1 MKINIQNTLLY
12 SFAFLSFQFAI
23 AQKNKEKIK
32 TEEVNVVKSYTPT
45 LSDALKVKE
54 TPLLNDEETNTKE
67 TVKYNVFSFPVASTF
82 TPLKGSAEDVG
93 NENLGRFYKSYATF
107 GGGNY
112 GTLNAELFA
121 TQDLNKGEYVA
132 GMLRHLSS
140 QGGIKGVD
148 LENSFYDTSLDLTYG
163 AEAKELSWNIN
174 LGYQNQIYNWYG
186 LPKDFIHSSFPST
199 YDILVKG
206 INPKQS
212 YNTISLD
219 SKIEFY
225 ESILEASSFRFAHF
239 SDAFGSSENRFY
251 AKPSF
256 NFQTFGKDIK
266 LNAIVDYVGG
276 KFKKNYWQTNVN
288 PMEYGFT
295 NFGFSPSYEL
305 EKENWTMH
313 LGVGM
318 FYSMNTKNSSNK
330 FFVYPQI
337 SASHKIVGDLMIFY
351 TGAEGSLEQNSYL
364 NFVDENP
371 FLSPTLQI
379 APTDKKYDF
388 FAGLKG
394 KLADNISYN
403 VRGSYTN
410 ENNKALFKSND
421 FSSIASNEGYA
432 FGNSLNVVYDD
443 VKTIRFFGEMNAD
456 ISESISLGLNGTL
469 AVYNTKT
476 QAEAWN
482 LPALKLNANLD
493 YTISSKW
500 YAGADVFFVGSR
512 KDLQINTDS
521 IYSVQQ
527 NYTSITLKSFID
539 LNAHL
544 GYKHSERLTAFLK
557 ANNITNQA
565 YQKWMN
571 YPVQGFQLVLGANY
585 KFDF

>member
-1 MKINIQNTLLY
+1 
-12 SFAFLSFQFAI
+12 
-23 AQKNKEKIK
+23 
-32 TEEVNVVKSYTPT
+32 
-45 LSDALKVKE
+45 
-54 TPLLNDEETNTKE
+54 
-67 TVKYNVFSFPVASTF
+67 
-82 TPLKGSAEDVG
+82 
-93 NENLGRFYKSYATF
+93 
-107 GGGNY
+107 
-112 GTLNAELFA
+112 
-121 TQDLNKGEYVA
+121 
-132 GMLRHLSS
+132 
-140 QGGIKGVD
+140 
-148 LENSFYDTSLDLTYG
+148 
-163 AEAKELSWNIN
+163 
-174 LGYQNQIYNWYG
+174 
-186 LPKDFIHSSFPST
+186 
-199 YDILVKG
+199 
-206 INPKQS
+206 
-212 YNTISLD
+212 
-219 SKIEFY
+219 
-225 ESILEASSFRFAHF
+225 
-239 SDAFGSSENRFY
+239 
-251 AKPSF
+251 
-256 NFQTFGKDIK
+256 
-266 LNAIVDYVGG
+266 
-276 KFKKNYWQTNVN
+276 
-288 PMEYGFT
+288 
-295 NFGFSPSYEL
+295 
-305 EKENWTMH
+305 MH